1 MDAIVAGAGIW
12 GCTLARRLAEA
23 GRKVLVLEKRAA
35 VGGNC
40 RCETDPETGIE
51 VHTYGSHI
59 FHTKNEKVWAFVN
72 RFVRFNDYRHCVLAN
87 HAGKIYHLPFGR
99 TLYDE
104 FFGKGKYELPLN
116 DRQNAAIFDAFIKHY
131 TAKQWG
137 MDAEKVDPAVIKRLK
152 VRDNYST
159 DYFDDPHQGI
169 PIEGYNALFERLL
182 DHPNI
187 EVLFNVAVA
196 LRRSAGSSSSG
207 SHREYAVS
215 LRTPLAPASQLAV
228 ARGIPDFRSDRLA
241 QLDENT
247 LAQVPIYYSG
257 PIDAWFD
264 YKFGALPWRTLNFE
278 LETLNCSDYQGNS
291 VVNYPDIDVP
301 YTRIHEFKHYHPER
315 KAEVEGVGRQR
326 TIIMREFSKTWNLG
340 DEPYYPI
347 SNPESAA
354 LLAKYQEEVEKF
366 NHRCTPTPKSYA
378 SLTIGGRLGGYRYYD
393 MDQAVAAALEVPL
406 G

>member
-59 FHTKNEKVWAFVN
+59 FHTRNEKVWEFVN

-104 FFGKGKYELPLN
+104 FFGKGTYELPLN

-137 MDAEKVDPAVIKRLK
+137 MDADKVDPAVIKRLK

-169 PIEGYNALFERLL
+169 PVEGYNALFERML

-187 EVLFNVAVA
+187 EVLCNVAVA

-215 LRTPLAPASQLAV
+215 LRS
-228 ARGIPDFRSDRLA
+228 DFRSDRLA

-257 PIDAWFD
+257 PIDALFD

-301 YTRIHEFKHYHPER
+301 YTRIHEFKHYHPESN
-315 KAEVEGVGRQR
+315 GILSHLLTFSPSHLPR
-326 TIIMREFSKTWNLG
+326 TIIMREYSSAWHPG

-354 LLAKYQEEVEKF
+354 LLAKYQEEVEKL
-366 NHRCTPTPKSYA
+366 NRHSTPTLSTYTF
-378 SLTIGGRLGGYRYYD
+378 LTIGGRLGAYRYYD
-393 MDQAVAAALEVPL
+393 MDQAIAAALEVPL